1 MRRPSGNILLFAF
14 AVVAMSA
21 AVWAVVQ
28 LQRDTLTTSFAQTE
42 AAEGILTAAL
52 DQETSLRG
60 FMQTGREDFLEPYR
74 DGELR
79 LAQAVA
85 ESRRLASGD
94 DRGLNRLV
102 DRAERIALAWEG
114 DADGAIARVRSNGV
128 RRVPVAEALRRKA
141 MMDQLRATVARLH
154 AHVERDRTATVS
166 RTSNLSVAIIVG
178 LSLLFAIGG
187 WLAIGRPAA
196 RRDRR
201 DHEDAVRRERQA
213 DFARTLQ
220 FMDSEEETHELV
232 RRHLERHIAGSEVV
246 VLQRNNS
253 ADRLEATTQLREG
266 HQLPEALIG
275 ADPRACLAVR
285 LGRQVSASADDLL
298 RCELCGKTEAE
309 LTTCTPLLVS
319 GEVIGSVLVAH
330 DRLLDAAGSAF
341 VDDTVTQAAP
351 VVANLRN
358 LAIAEQRAATDP
370 LTGLANRRSVQD
382 TLRRMLAQAAR
393 SEASLAAIALDLDH
407 FKRINDRFG
416 HDTGDDVLAAT
427 AQALKGTLRT
437 SDFVGRQGGEE
448 FIVLLPDTGLDGALV
463 AAENLRR
470 SIARLEIPGLDLP
483 VTASFGVAVYPEDA
497 VDPGLL
503 LRHADRALY
512 AAKEAGRNRVEAA
525 AGSPAQPGTAPGAPS
540 PQTAG

>member
-1 MRRPSGNILLFAF
+1 VIVMA
-14 AVVAMSA
+14 A

-28 LQRDTLTTSFAQTE
+28 LQRDTLTTSYGKTE
-42 AAEGILTAAL
+42 ATEGILTAML

-60 FMQTGREDFLEPYR
+60 FMQTGRQDFLTGYDR
-74 DGELR
+74 GER
-79 LAQAVA
+79 ELAEAVA
-85 ESRRLASGD
+85 ELRRLAS
-94 DRGLNRLV
+94 REERELNALV
-102 DRAERIALAWEG
+102 DRAEGLALRWEA
-114 DADGAIARVRSNGV
+114 DADGAIAGVRRIGV
-128 RRVPVAEALRRKA
+128 RRVPVADAIRRKRLMDALRLTVA
-141 MMDQLRATVARLH
+141 DLRARIEA
-154 AHVERDRTATVS
+154 EREGTVS
-166 RTSNLSVAIIVG
+166 RTGNLSVALIMG
-178 LSLLFAIGG
+178 LSLLFAACG

-201 DHEDAVRRERQA
+201 DREDAARRDRQS

-232 RRHLERHIAGSEVV
+232 RRHLERNVEGSEVV

-253 ADRLEATTQLREG
+253 ADRLEAKTVLPDG
-266 HQLPEALIG
+266 HDLPEALVG
-275 ADPRACLAVR
+275 SGPRACLSVR
-285 LGRQVSASADDLL
+285 LGRQFAGDGDDLL
-298 RCELCGKTEAE
+298 QCDLCGKTERE

-330 DRLLDAAGSAF
+330 DRPLGRAGRAY

-358 LAIAEQRAATDP
+358 LAVAEQRASTDS

-393 SEASLAAIALDLDH
+393 SETSLAAIALDLDH
-407 FKRINDRFG
+407 FKRVNDRFG
-416 HDTGDDVLAAT
+416 HDKGDEVLAAT
-427 AQALKGTLRT
+427 AQALTGTLRT

-463 AAENLRR
+463 AAENLRHA
-470 SIARLEIPGLDLP
+470 IERLGIPGVEVP
-483 VTASFGVAVYPEDA
+483 ISASFGVAVYPEDS
-497 VDPGLL
+497 VDPDML

-525 AGSPAQPGTAPGAPS
+525 AGAARAVSAIAAPS
-540 PQTAG
+540 AQTAG